1 MVAKIH
7 MSHECVRERAREM
20 ALQSHEQV
28 ARQRVAHGASCSL
41 QYTAAHGLGG
51 GGSHTLPA
59 PEAGQN
65 KICQNV
71 AKNQLQTSRRSK
83 RQGRSHSLV
92 QARTSSGLAWR
103 CRRFAEV
110 ARVTRIHSHTH
121 THTHMHTH
129 TYTHARQNKS
139 LRTASCKTQYKQSSL
154 AHKQAAAAVQQQQP
168 APALHRASL
177 CRLHLAAKQPDRLPT
192 A

>member
-1 MVAKIH
+1 

-28 ARQRVAHGASCSL
+28 ARQRVAHGASCRL

-92 QARTSSGLAWR
+92 QARTSSGLAR

-110 ARVTRIHSHTH
+110 ARVTRIHSHAHMH
-121 THTHMHTH
+121 TQMHTH
-129 TYTHARQNKS
+129 TYTHARQNKCLRRPVRGRTPS
-139 LRTASCKTQYKQSSL
+139 LIALQHYQVPVIDTTQQC
-154 AHKQAAAAVQQQQP
+154 V
-168 APALHRASL
+168 
-177 CRLHLAAKQPDRLPT
+177 
-192 A
+192 